1 MNLPLKALS
10 SALLFTAALDARA
23 AEKPAVSNPIADAD
37 LKAWVDQR
45 VDERQPTADDRRFDQ
60 IGWFKDIRTGEKMA
74 RDHNRPLFLFTH
86 DGRMNIG
93 RC

>member
-1 MNLPLKALS
+1 MNLGIPGF
-10 SALLFTAALDARA
+10 SAFLLFSMTLGATAAD
-23 AEKPAVSNPIADAD
+23 KPPASKPIADAD

-45 VDERQPTADDRRFDQ
+45 VNERQPTPDDRRFDQ
-60 IGWFKDIRTGEKMA
+60 IGWFKDIRTAEKLA
-74 RDHNRPLFLFTH
+74 KEHSRPLFLFTH